1 MMTLIAAI
9 RSLATY
15 VGISLY
21 VLFAAPPGLLLAFA
35 FGWSDILYILG
46 HGGVR
51 LGLFLSGIRCSVTRS
66 RARAARD
73 VPSSSARIIRATLT
87 RRSSSPISIGGCT
100 CSSRRSC

>member
-1 MMTLIAAI
+1 MTLIAAI
-9 RSLATY
+9 RSLAAY

-51 LGLFLSGIRCSVTRS
+51 LGLFLSGISCSVTGLEHVPP
-66 RARAARD
+66 D
-73 VPSSSARIIRATLT
+73 VPSSSALIIRATLT
-87 RRSSSPISIGGCT
+87 RRSSSPISIGGCIS
-100 CSSRRSC
+100 SSRRSS